1 MDWSWVV
8 DNTSSHSKREI
19 SSQIF
24 FSPKEIFLYL
34 FNQTKFHTCLKK
46 PIFYPEEK
54 FLILTQKN
62 NFAYEN
68 KFLLTSKF
76 DFLYKINVFLLAF
89 KSNQFSK
96 HQFSCTSLNKSS
108 ILFFFKKKIKQKS
121 SLYLLEKVIY
131 KQKNYMYL
139 SEKLIFL
146 KWKKNS
152 YTCIREL
159 PIKIEGFF
167 ISFWNSF
174 FPYLAFF
181 IFREIFILCIII
193 LLLFPFLLGKD
204 FAIFHNTFL

>member
-1 MDWSWVV
+1 MQRV
-8 DNTSSHSKREI
+8 TQREKFLAKF
-19 SSQIF
+19 F

-96 HQFSCTSLNKSS
+96 QINFLVLPLISL
-108 ILFFFKKKIKQKS
+108 LYFFFFEKKIKQKS
-121 SLYLLEKVIY
+121 SL
-131 KQKNYMYL
+131 
-139 SEKLIFL
+139 
-146 KWKKNS
+146 
-152 YTCIREL
+152 
-159 PIKIEGFF
+159 
-167 ISFWNSF
+167 
-174 FPYLAFF
+174 
-181 IFREIFILCIII
+181 
-193 LLLFPFLLGKD
+193 
-204 FAIFHNTFL
+204 

>member
-96 HQFSCTSLNKSS
+96 QINFLVLPLISLLYFSFL
-108 ILFFFKKKIKQKS
+108 KKK
-121 SLYLLEKVIY
+121 
-131 KQKNYMYL
+131 L
-139 SEKLIFL
+139 SK
-146 KWKKNS
+146 KAPYTYWKK
-152 YTCIREL
+152 
-159 PIKIEGFF
+159 
-167 ISFWNSF
+167 
-174 FPYLAFF
+174 
-181 IFREIFILCIII
+181 
-193 LLLFPFLLGKD
+193 
-204 FAIFHNTFL
+204 

>member
-8 DNTSSHSKREI
+8 DNTSNHSKREI

-108 ILFFFKKKIKQKS
+108 ILFFLKKK
-121 SLYLLEKVIY
+121 
-131 KQKNYMYL
+131 L
-139 SEKLIFL
+139 S
-146 KWKKNS
+146 KKAP
-152 YTCIREL
+152 YT
-159 PIKIEGFF
+159 
-167 ISFWNSF
+167 
-174 FPYLAFF
+174 YFF